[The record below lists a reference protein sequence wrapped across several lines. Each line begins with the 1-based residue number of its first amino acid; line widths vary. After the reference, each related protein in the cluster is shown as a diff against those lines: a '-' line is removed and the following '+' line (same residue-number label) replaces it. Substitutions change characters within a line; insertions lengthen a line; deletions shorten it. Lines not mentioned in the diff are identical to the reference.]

1 MEDRGEAETI
11 QFANSL
17 CYKDTDSQSMLQG
30 HRLTVYATRTQ
41 THSLCYGRGSERK
54 PLVILKLSK
63 L

>member
-30 HRLTVYATRTQ
+30 HRLTVYATEE
-41 THSLCYGRGSERK
+41 G
-54 PLVILKLSK
+54 LSGN
-63 L
+63 LWSS